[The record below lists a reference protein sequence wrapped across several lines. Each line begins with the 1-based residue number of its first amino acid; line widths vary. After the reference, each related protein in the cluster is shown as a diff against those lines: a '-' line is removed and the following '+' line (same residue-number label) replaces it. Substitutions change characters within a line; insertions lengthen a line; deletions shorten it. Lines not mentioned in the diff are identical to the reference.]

1 MNIYAKEGDKV
12 IVTKKSI
19 NNGYECDKAKAQYLL
34 EVGGIYTVDHTEVHS
49 SCTDV
54 YLKEFMHTSFNS
66 VNFEDYNDDIEVK
79 ALLREAL
86 AWCLYCY
93 TQYHVESFDLFYSQ
107 KEISFWSDK
116 SNKRIEYYN
125 KVSKEVMDKL
135 YNMLIDL
142 GIKVEEL

>member
-1 MNIYAKEGDKV
+1 MKKYKDQKVSKLQMKKV

-19 NNGYECDKAKAQYLL
+19 NNGYECDKAKA
-34 EVGGIYTVDHTEVHS
+34 
-49 SCTDV
+49 
-54 YLKEFMHTSFNS
+54 
-66 VNFEDYNDDIEVK
+66 
-79 ALLREAL
+79 LLREAL
-86 AWCLYCY
+86 AWCLYYY

-142 GIKVEEL
+142 KIKVEKL